1 MEVSSTDKKKWAGH
15 VLRYQFGIKSRKRE
29 DLKPVQTHA
38 WQSQKQLLDRKLISG
53 IRVMTAVFVLA
64 LAVGVEWVNL
74 SSGEGAEANAS
85 AASARRI
92 LVKLPTI
99 QSGGP
104 ALIAKVNGYF
114 EEQNLEIDEIGSV
127 PPGNQLQ
134 SVITGDIDF
143 TVGNHT
149 DREVEAIARGIPVKV
164 ILAQSE
170 TTEDMPHMRWMV
182 PISSDIHG
190 PKDLIG
196 KKIAMSYITGG
207 CPVTNLRQYLKMGG
221 VDIKD
226 VQMVQMADNL
236 QAAALSQNLVD
247 VITIH
252 QPLSGVIRKQLGL
265 RTIFSDYDTFKGRA
279 GNNMSTSQKVI
290 DRDPEKVRRFIAA
303 IVKAQV
309 WIDDHQDEAAVIYA
323 DYLKV
328 PREQVADFDRAY
340 YSRDGLEYDDR
351 IQLWIDELVNLGEIR
366 EGQFKPS
373 DIYTNEFNPNYKP

>member
-1 MEVSSTDKKKWAGH
+1 MT
-15 VLRYQFGIKSRKRE
+15 KR
-29 DLKPVQTHA
+29 
-38 WQSQKQLLDRKLISG
+38 ISLF
-53 IRVMTAVFVLA
+53 TAAASIALSVLA
-64 LAVGVEWVNL
+64 SISCA
-74 SSGEGAEANAS
+74 AYAS
-85 AASARRI
+85 DVSERRI

-104 ALIAKVNGYF
+104 ALIAKTNGYF
-114 EEQNLEIDEIGSV
+114 EEQNLEIVEIGSV
-127 PPGNQLQ
+127 PSGNQLQ

-143 TVGNHT
+143 TIGNHT
-149 DREVEAIARGIPVKV
+149 DREVQAIAKGIPVKV

-182 PISSDIHG
+182 PISSDIHE

-207 CPVTNLRQYLKMGG
+207 CPVTNLRQYLKAGG
-221 VDIKD
+221 VDIKE

-236 QAAALSQNLVD
+236 QAAALSQGLVD

-252 QPLSGVIRKQLGL
+252 QPLSGIVRKQLGL
-265 RTIFSDYDTFKGRA
+265 RTLFSDYDTFKGRA
-279 GNNMSTSQKVI
+279 GNNMSTSQKII
-290 DRDPEKVRRFIAA
+290 DKDPEKVRRFITA

-309 WIDDHQDEAAVIYA
+309 WIDDHQDEAAIVYA

-351 IQLWIDELVNLGEIR
+351 IQLWIDELVNLGEIE

-373 DIYTNEFNPNYKP
+373 DIYTNEFNPNYTPPTVSLSRK